1 MKGLGQVVPIGPSVP
16 HILGAIFLVKMER
29 LLRGAWVARV
39 EGGRRGEGGRMAPG
53 GPWASGVSRE
63 GNRCLGWK
71 KKWGER
77 DHI

>member
-1 MKGLGQVVPIGPSVP
+1 MKGLRQVVPIGPSVP

-29 LLRGAWVARV
+29 LLRGLAWLGRKEGGGARV
-39 EGGRRGEGGRMAPG
+39 GGWHLASPG
-53 GPWASGVSRE
+53 LRKCPVKETDAWAG
-63 GNRCLGWK
+63 K